1 MKKLLAIISATL
13 LTLTLF
19 TACTTE
25 KTESPTTTEVLQN
38 TNAETTAPT
47 NNISERTTYEDI
59 APSATT
65 AQAPAKTPDVPPS
78 TQKPDHTK
86 KKPAADAP
94 VTHAEP
100 ATTVANAITKEKAKS
115 IVLAHA
121 GLNESEIKYYRIEP
135 DRERGTLVYEIE
147 FNAGKHEYDYEVN
160 AENGKII
167 KAEKEL
173 RD

>member
-25 KTESPTTTEVLQN
+25 KTESPTTTEALQN
-38 TNAETTAPT
+38 TNEETTTPT

-65 AQAPAKTPDVPPS
+65 TQAPAKTPDVPPS
-78 TQKPDHTK
+78 TKKQEHTK
-86 KKPAADAP
+86 KNPAADAP

-121 GLNESEIKYYRIEP
+121 GLEASEITRYRIEL
-135 DRERGTLVYEIE
+135 DKERRIYVYEIE
-147 FNAGKHEYDYEVN
+147 FDSGKYEYDYEVN
-160 AENGKII
+160 AESGKII
-167 KAEKEL
+167 KAEKEF